1 MGITERKERQRR
13 AVAEGILAAA
23 RAIAA
28 AEGWPAV
35 TIRKIAARI
44 EYSPPAIYEYF
55 DSKEA
60 ILLALMRRGYA
71 EQRAAIERAARAA
84 GSPEAAL
91 GAIGHAY
98 LDFAIGAPDLYRVMY
113 DLGGVALPAAET
125 RNEGEKT
132 AAVVGATIAAILRG
146 QGRGEDDIMGKVTLM
161 WGTIHGLTA
170 LLLAGRLPGGRE
182 EAARLTEQAVC
193 NALAA
198 WRGG

>member
-23 RAIAA
+23 REIAA

-71 EQRAAIERAARAA
+71 EQLAAIERAARAA
-84 GSPEAAL
+84 SSPEAAL
-91 GAIGHAY
+91 GAIGQAY
-98 LDFAIGAPDLYRVMY
+98 LDFAIGAPDLYQVMY

-125 RNEGEKT
+125 RNEGEKI
-132 AAVVGATIAAILRG
+132 AAVVGATVAAILRG
-146 QGRGEDDIMGKVTLM
+146 QGRGEEDIMGKVTLL
-161 WGTIHGLTA
+161 WGTIHGLAA

-193 NALAA
+193 DTLAA
-198 WRGG
+198 WCGG